1 MPPLGGM
8 DRLKIAS
15 EALELSRSILAT
27 IPCGLRIAS
36 IVEGFV
42 KQALAKEDLFL
53 SLGLDALLALN
64 RAGIQGEL
72 QGTGVSM
79 EELGAHIKRNNL
91 SKLKGPATALG
102 GKIFNKA
109 NVAKGVKN
117 MALLESAIMAYQ
129 TRELRV
135 KPLDGSFS
143 LGQAITYMANGL
155 NHKVRDELKVQN
167 RRREILHEDAQS
179 EVHEGPAPV
188 DETTDWGQIE
198 RKLKQTP
205 SLMGPAGE
213 PWGWIYI
220 DGKAQGYT
228 ENQIIDAWNRASPG
242 GDGKVNRGVYLR
254 WVNDPKRKA
263 LLRDIG
269 KSFLSDE
276 LRDKLKLAVASGG
289 LDVIPLQPFERELL
303 ALLA

>member
-1 MPPLGGM
+1 MPCLGGM

-27 IPCGLRIAS
+27 IPCGVRIAS
-36 IVEGFV
+36 IVQGFV
-42 KQALAKEDLFL
+42 KEALAKEDLYL
-53 SLGLDALLALN
+53 SLGLDALLALDK
-64 RAGIQGEL
+64 AGIRGEL
-72 QGTGVSM
+72 QGTGAKIEDLSP
-79 EELGAHIKRNNL
+79 HIKRNNL

-109 NVAKGVKN
+109 NVAKGLKN
-117 MALLESAIMAYQ
+117 MAMLEAAVMAYQ

-135 KPLDGSFS
+135 KPLDGSFNI
-143 LGQAITYMANGL
+143 GQAVTYMANGL

-179 EVHEGPAPV
+179 EVREGPVPT
-188 DETTDWGQIE
+188 DETIDWSQIE
-198 RKLKQTP
+198 RKLKHTT

-242 GDGKVNRGVYLR
+242 GNGTVNRGVYLR
-254 WVNDPKRKA
+254 WVNDPKRKSI
-263 LLRDIG
+263 LREIG
-269 KSFLSDE
+269 KSFLSEE
-276 LRDKLKLAVASGG
+276 LRAKLKLAVASGG
-289 LDVIPLQPFERELL
+289 LDVIPLQPFERELI

>member
-1 MPPLGGM
+1 M

-15 EALELSRSILAT
+15 QALELSRSILAT
-27 IPCGLRIAS
+27 IPFGVRIAS
-36 IVEGFV
+36 LVQGFV
-42 KQALAKEDLFL
+42 KEALAKEDLFL

-143 LGQAITYMANGL
+143 IGQAITYMANGL

-179 EVHEGPAPV
+179 EVHEGPAPA
-188 DETTDWGQIE
+188 DETTDWSQIE
-198 RKLKQTP
+198 HKLKHTP

-254 WVNDPKRKA
+254 WVNDPKRKTI
-263 LLRDIG
+263 LRDIG

-276 LRDKLKLAVASGG
+276 LRAKLKLAVASGG
-289 LDVIPLQPFERELL
+289 LDVVPLQPFERELL